1 MVREG
6 NLVSNTKKHLIK
18 DVFVGGNKK
27 SIFYHLSFSGIQFS
41 YFNSFFKKLKID
53 FFKLNNIS
61 YQMKDTFC

>member
-18 DVFVGGNKK
+18 DVFVVGGNKK

-53 FFKLNNIS
+53 FF
-61 YQMKDTFC
+61 